1 MKPKAIVDPHPRTL
15 EMLFNKHELK
25 RLRSLVAIE
34 VWEGSRMPSNTV
46 ESYLPEAS
54 VLIGQTDLPRERL
67 KRAKNLKAIINVE
80 GNFQPNIDYEYC
92 FERGI
97 HVLGVGV
104 AFGQAVA
111 EMALGFA
118 IAVARGISE
127 GDRLFREGKE
137 VYGRISN
144 QASFLISGAEVGL
157 IGFGVLGRALLK
169 LLQPFGCKIRVYDPW
184 LPDQWL
190 AEFGMAPSTLEE
202 LLASSQIVFVLAG
215 ATEENRAMLNKR
227 TLNLMKKGACLILVS
242 RASLVDFEALT
253 QKLAKG
259 DLRAAVDVF
268 PEEPFARDHPIRKL
282 DNVILSAHRAGGLSA
297 VYRLMGEMIVDDLG
311 LILKGLPPIRLQR
324 AERQTVAR
332 FRSMPVKK

>member
-15 EMLFNKHELK
+15 ELLFNKEDLK
-25 RLRSLVAIE
+25 RLKSLVSMT
-34 VWEGSRMPSNTV
+34 VWEGSRMPADMV
-46 ESYLPEAS
+46 EKHLAEAS
-54 VLIGQTDLPRERL
+54 VIIGQTDLPRERL
-67 KRAKNLKAIINVE
+67 ERAKKLMAIINVE

-97 HVLGVGV
+97 HVLGVGG

-118 IAVARGISE
+118 IALARGIPE

-137 VYGRISN
+137 VYGRFSN
-144 QASFLISGAEVGL
+144 QASFLISGAEVGF
-157 IGFGVLGRALLK
+157 IGFGNLGRALLK
-169 LLQPFGCKIRVYDPW
+169 LLAPFHCKIRVYDPW
-184 LPDQWL
+184 LPNRWL
-190 AEFGMAPSTLEE
+190 AEFDVVPSSLEE

-215 ATEENRAMLNKR
+215 ATEENRGMLNKR

-253 QKLAKG
+253 EKLAKG

-268 PEEPFARDHPIRKL
+268 PEEPFAKDHPIRKL
-282 DNVILSAHRAGGLSA
+282 ENVILSAHRAGGLSA
-297 VYRLMGEMIVDDLG
+297 AYRVMGEMIVDDLAQ
-311 LILKGLPPIRLQR
+311 ILNGLPPLRLQR
-324 AERQTVAR
+324 AERETVAR
-332 FRSMPVKK
+332 LRSMPVKQ